1 MTSRPVVFLTAYRTE
16 PARLLMLV
24 RRMASNDRDAFT
36 RLYDALLPDVTAIVR
51 PRRDDPAD
59 ADDVIAATFVEAWQ
73 SADLHTK
80 PGTDVAAWID
90 EIAQRRADE
99 PDDLCGTSYPSSSDY
114 PPGTELGALLEDR
127 SPGRHP
133 SVRRR

>member
-1 MTSRPVVFLTAYRTE
+1 MTPEPVVFLTAYRTE

-51 PRRDDPAD
+51 PLQQDPGRRDE
-59 ADDVIAATFVEAWQ
+59 VVAATFVEAWQ
-73 SADLHTK
+73 SADLYTK

-90 EIAQRRADE
+90 GIAARRAAE
-99 PDDLCGTSYPSSSDY
+99 SDDPESYPSNAVY
-114 PPGTELGALLEDR
+114 PPGTELGALLETR
-127 SPGRHP
+127 PSGRRP
-133 SVRRR
+133 SARRR

>member
-1 MTSRPVVFLTAYRTE
+1 MTTRPVVFLTAYRTE
-16 PARLLMLV
+16 PARLLRLV
-24 RRMASNDRDAFT
+24 RRMASNDRDAFI

-51 PRRDDPAD
+51 PRRDDPAA

-73 SADLHTK
+73 SADLHTR

-90 EIAQRRADE
+90 EIALRRAEE
-99 PDDLCGTSYPSSSDY
+99 PDDLCGGSYPSASDY

-127 SPGRHP
+127 PAGRRMP
-133 SVRRR
+133 ARRR